1 MDAINLARGYLV
13 RIENARDMQLRVEQ
27 GAVWITQERDTRDVL
42 LESGQSFRFDRD
54 GIALMSACG
63 RDPFTLI
70 SFSKP

>member
-63 RDPFTLI
+63 RGPFTLI
-70 SFSKP
+70 SFSKS